1 MLVYINYHYLL
12 SCTIGRTFHV
22 REIVEKKK
30 KKERKGL
37 YLMRSCL
44 YLEQVVEVDDELRVV
59 GGDVRDLTPI
69 HLCDL
74 PAHVTDDQSDAGTSC
89 TGT

>member
-1 MLVYINYHYLL
+1 M
-12 SCTIGRTFHV
+12 
-22 REIVEKKK
+22 
-30 KKERKGL
+30 
-37 YLMRSCL
+37 
-44 YLEQVVEVDDELRVV
+44 EVDDELGVV

-89 TGT
+89 TST